1 MNGVLAL
8 YKELPSGARD
18 AIKTLMTNIQ
28 FASISQD
35 KELKT
40 ITLTSCI
47 PNEGKSLISTFL
59 AIAMSENGKRTLI
72 MDCDYR
78 HPSVRKSMMFKK
90 GKGVGSYYRD
100 GAKLEDIVIPT
111 GYEGLYLLDCEV
123 KIPNPVEMIN
133 SESFIRL
140 LDEAK
145 EKFDVVI
152 VDTPPLGSFIDA
164 ALIAA
169 QTDATAVVV
178 RSGVVDKKIISGAME
193 QLEKAKAN
201 VIGAVI
207 NCVETSKTPYYYYYK
222 YYNNY
227 YGTNKN
233 GQVK

>member
-1 MNGVLAL
+1 MNDVLSI
-8 YKELPSGARD
+8 YKELSNGAKD

-59 AIAMSENGKRTLI
+59 AIAMSENGKKTLI

-78 HPSVRKSMMFKK
+78 HPSIRRSMVLKK
-90 GKGVGSYYRD
+90 TRGVGGYFTGD
-100 GAKLEDIVIPT
+100 LTLEEAIIPM
-111 GYEGLYLLDCEV
+111 GIDGLYLLDCEI
-123 KIPNPVEMIN
+123 KIPNPVELIN
-133 SESFIRL
+133 SEKYSRL
-140 LDEAK
+140 IAEVK

-169 QTDATAVVV
+169 QTDATALIV
-178 RSGVVDKKIISGAME
+178 RSGVVDKKIIKGAMD

-201 VIGAVI
+201 VIGAVV
-207 NCVETSKTPYYYYYK
+207 NCVEQSRTPYYYYYK

-227 YGTNKN
+227 YGSK
-233 GQVK
+233 K

>member
-1 MNGVLAL
+1 MNGVLAI
-8 YKELPSGARD
+8 YKDLPSGARD

-28 FASISQD
+28 FASISQN

-59 AIAMSENGKRTLI
+59 AIAMSENGKKVLI

-78 HPSVRKSMMFKK
+78 HPSVRRSMVIKK
-90 GKGVGSYYRD
+90 TRGVGGYLKGD
-100 GAKLEDIVIPT
+100 LTLEDAIVPT
-111 GYEGLYLLDCEV
+111 EIDNLYLLDCEI
-123 KIPNPVEMIN
+123 KIPNPVEIIN
-133 SESFIRL
+133 SERFSNLIA
-140 LDEAK
+140 EAK

-169 QTDATAVVV
+169 QTDATALVV
-178 RSGVVDKKIISGAME
+178 RSGVVDKKIIKGAMD
-193 QLEKAKAN
+193 QLDKAKAN

-207 NCVETSKTPYYYYYK
+207 NCVEQSRTPYYYYYK

-227 YGTNKN
+227 YGNK
-233 GQVK
+233 K

>member
-1 MNGVLAL
+1 MNGVLSV
-8 YKELPSGARD
+8 YKDLPSGARD

-35 KELKT
+35 KEIKT
-40 ITLTSCI
+40 LTLTSCI

-59 AIAMSENGKRTLI
+59 AIAMSENGKKTLI
-72 MDCDYR
+72 IDCDYR
-78 HPSVRKSMMFKK
+78 HPSVRRSMVLKK
-90 GKGVGSYYRD
+90 TRGVGGYFT
-100 GAKLEDIVIPT
+100 GELKLEEAIVPT
-111 GYEGLYLLDCEV
+111 GIDGLYLLDCEI
-123 KIPNPVEMIN
+123 KIPNPVEIIN
-133 SESFIRL
+133 SERYSRL
-140 LDEAK
+140 LAEAR

-169 QTDATAVVV
+169 QTDATALIV
-178 RSGVVDKKIISGAME
+178 RSGIVDKKIIKGAMD

-207 NCVETSKTPYYYYYK
+207 NCVEQSRTPYYYYYK

-227 YGTNKN
+227 YGNK
-233 GQVK
+233 

>member
-1 MNGVLAL
+1 MSGVLSL
-8 YKELPSGARD
+8 YKDLPSGARD
-18 AIKTLMTNIQ
+18 AVKTLMTNIQ

-59 AIAMSENGKRTLI
+59 AIAMTENGKKTLI

-78 HPSVRKSMMFKK
+78 HPSVRRGLMMKK
-90 GKGVGSYYRD
+90 TRGVGGYYT
-100 GAKLEDIVIPT
+100 GALTLGEAIVPT
-111 GYEGLYLLDCEV
+111 ALEGLYVLDCET
-123 KIPNPVEMIN
+123 KIPNPVEIIN
-133 SESFIRL
+133 SESFSRL

-169 QTDATAVVV
+169 RTDATALVV
-178 RSGVVDKKIISGAME
+178 RSGVVDKKIIKGAMD

-207 NCVETSKTPYYYYYK
+207 NCVEQSRTPYYYYYK

-227 YGTNKN
+227 YGNK
-233 GQVK
+233 K